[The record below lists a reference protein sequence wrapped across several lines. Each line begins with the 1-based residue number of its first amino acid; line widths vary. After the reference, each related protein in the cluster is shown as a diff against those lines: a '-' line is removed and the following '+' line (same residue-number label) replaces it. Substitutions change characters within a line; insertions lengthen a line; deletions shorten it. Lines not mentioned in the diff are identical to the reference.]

1 MRKTLFCRRPSASL
15 AFLIA
20 SFLLATA
27 EENKPSVIGEF
38 HFSRYPDSEWRKE
51 LVKMKAGAWIFKQAS
66 GKIRAARHG
75 EKVNYVFV
83 DGHVEARRP
92 EEILEKNI
100 FRFY

>member
-1 MRKTLFCRRPSASL
+1 MSSPKCDFCLFDR
-15 AFLIA
+15 
-20 SFLLATA
+20 LLPFGAA

-51 LVKMKAGAWIFKQAS
+51 LVKMKAGAWPFKQAS

-92 EEILEKNI
+92 EEILEKKH
-100 FRFY
+100 FPVLLTT